1 MNLRLL
7 AVLAVLV
14 LAPLVSLAWLGAR
27 FAADARLEVLHRFD
41 EVIEARLAE
50 QAAGVGRLMAEKQR
64 QLLDATADLPDD
76 ADGIRQKIRRD
87 ARFRFLLVLD
97 HEGRRVFPPAD
108 GPVSEA
114 EQAFVER
121 TRGLWQGR
129 ALSRM
134 PKEKTT
140 PEAADAQQQQQG
152 IQPPVRKG
160 APADSLGNGPGNLS
174 GNDLGNGPANGM
186 DPADDLAQ
194 VANGPGGAPTI
205 PLSTVANEGP
215 AGDAHG
221 WHVWYWG
228 GGLNLMFW
236 RREPQGRIVA
246 VEVDRVRLL
255 ADVVARLPDTI
266 DEAAEEQTTLLDSSG
281 EIIYQWGAW
290 VPPAELRPRLLHA
303 LPAPLNAWRLAWVG
317 RVPTPEGWDP
327 NLLAGLIGVGIA
339 LVGLAIWFYHESTR
353 ALREAAQR
361 VTFVNQVSHELKTPL
376 TNIRM
381 YAELLEEELEDDDRL
396 SRHVG
401 VIVGESQ
408 RLSRLIGNI
417 LTFARKQRET
427 LKLRPQPTVL
437 DAVVQETLDHFAPAL
452 ARTGVAVAFTPGAP
466 ATVAI
471 DRDAVEQ
478 ILANLLSN
486 VEKYAPGGPVR
497 LATRQTATESWVTVH
512 DSGPG
517 IARGDRHRIFEP
529 FERLS
534 NALTE
539 GASGTGIGLGIA
551 RDLAHLHGGDLHIL
565 STERGACFE
574 LRLRHA

>member
-1 MNLRLL
+1 MNIRLL
-7 AVLAVLV
+7 SVLAILV

-27 FAADARLEVLHRFD
+27 FAADARQAVLTRFD
-41 EVIEARLAE
+41 EVIQARLAE

-64 QLLDATADLPDD
+64 QLLEATADLPDGV
-76 ADGIRQKIRRD
+76 DGIRERIRRD

-97 HEGRRVFPPAD
+97 SEGRRVFPPAE

-134 PKEKTT
+134 PVEK
-140 PEAADAQQQQQG
+140 A
-152 IQPPVRKG
+152 
-160 APADSLGNGPGNLS
+160 APADGPSGGAPPEAPVQAAPQGSLGNGPG
-174 GNDLGNGPANGM
+174 
-186 DPADDLAQ
+186 
-194 VANGPGGAPTI
+194 TI
-205 PLSTVANEGP
+205 PLWTVASERTER
-215 AGDAHG
+215 DAHG

-236 RREPQGRIVA
+236 RREPTGRIVA

-255 ADVVARLPDTI
+255 ADVVARLPDTT
-266 DEAAEEQTTLLDSSG
+266 DEGAEEQTTLLDSSG
-281 EIIYQWGAW
+281 EVIYQWGQWSPTPGIA
-290 VPPAELRPRLLHA
+290 PRLFHA
-303 LPAPLNAWRLAWVG
+303 LPAPLNAWRLAWIG
-317 RVPTPEGWDP
+317 PVPTPEGWDP
-327 NLLAGLIGVGIA
+327 GLLAGLLGT
-339 LVGLAIWFYHESTR
+339 GLALAIMAAWFYRESTR
-353 ALREAAQR
+353 ALRDAAQR

-396 SRHVG
+396 GRHVG

-408 RLSRLIGNI
+408 RLSRLIANI
-417 LTFARKQRET
+417 LTFARKQREA
-427 LKLRPQPTVL
+427 LKLRMTSAVL
-437 DAVVQETLDHFAPAL
+437 DDVVQETLGHFAPAL
-452 ARTGVAVAFTPGAP
+452 ERAGIAAAFEPGAP
-466 ATVAI
+466 LPVRI
-471 DRDAVEQ
+471 DKDAVEQ

-486 VEKYAPGGPVR
+486 VEKYARNGPVR
-497 LATRQTATESWVTVH
+497 LQTRQTASESFLTVH

-517 IARGDRHRIFEP
+517 IPRGDRHRVFEP

-551 RDLAHLHGGDLHIL
+551 RDLARLHGGDLEL
-565 STERGACFE
+565 VPTEHGACFE
-574 LRLRHA
+574 LCIRHGDAP

>member
-1 MNLRLL
+1 MNIRLL
-7 AVLAVLV
+7 VVLTVLV
-14 LAPLVSLAWLGAR
+14 LAPLVSLGWLGAR
-27 FAADARLEVLHRFD
+27 FAADARHELLVRFD
-41 EVIEARLAE
+41 EVIQARLTE
-50 QAAGVGRLMAEKQR
+50 QANGVGRLMAEKQR
-64 QLLDATADLPDD
+64 QLLEATAELPDEVD
-76 ADGIRQKIRRD
+76 AIREKIRRD
-87 ARFRFLLVLD
+87 VRFRFLLVLD
-97 HEGRRVFPPAD
+97 AEGRRVFPPAD

-134 PKEKTT
+134 PRDKSAWVE
-140 PEAADAQQQQQG
+140 PAAQAQAQAQAAPSVPSAPDPTQG
-152 IQPPVRKG
+152 NG
-160 APADSLGNGPGNLS
+160 SLANDGLGNGPGN
-174 GNDLGNGPANGM
+174 GPADLGN
-186 DPADDLAQ
+186 
-194 VANGPGGAPTI
+194 I
-205 PLSTVANEGP
+205 PLSTVANENP
-215 AGDAHG
+215 AKDAHG

-236 RREPQGRIVA
+236 RREAQGRIVA
-246 VEVDRVRLL
+246 VEVDRIRLL
-255 ADVVARLPDTI
+255 SDVVARLPDSS
-266 DEAAEEQTTLLDSSG
+266 DEGAEEQTSLLDSSG
-281 EIIYQWGAW
+281 EVIYQWGTWEAAKGI
-290 VPPAELRPRLLHA
+290 PPRLFHA
-303 LPAPLNAWRLAWVG
+303 LPAPLNAWRLAWTG

-327 NLLAGLIGVGIA
+327 GLLAGLVG
-339 LVGLAIWFYHESTR
+339 VGLAFTMMAAWFYRESTR
-353 ALREAAQR
+353 ALRDAAQR

-408 RLSRLIGNI
+408 RLSRLIANI

-427 LKLRPQPTVL
+427 LKLRMTPTVL
-437 DAVVQETLDHFAPAL
+437 DTVVQETLDHFAPAL
-452 ARTGVAVAFTPGAP
+452 ERAGIAVAFEPGAP
-466 ATVAI
+466 ASVCL
-471 DRDAVEQ
+471 DKDAVEQ

-486 VEKYAPGGPVR
+486 VEKYARSGPVR
-497 LATRQTATESWVTVH
+497 LKSHQSAHESFLTVH

-517 IARGDRHRIFEP
+517 IPRGDRHRIFEP

-551 RDLAHLHGGDLHIL
+551 RDLARLHGGDLEL
-565 STERGACFE
+565 VPTEHGACFS
-574 LRLRHA
+574 LTLHHGDPT